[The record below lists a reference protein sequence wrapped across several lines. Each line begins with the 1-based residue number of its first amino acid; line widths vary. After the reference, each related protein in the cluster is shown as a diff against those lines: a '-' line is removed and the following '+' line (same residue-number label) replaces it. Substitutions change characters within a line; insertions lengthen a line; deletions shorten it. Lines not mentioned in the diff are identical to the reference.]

1 MIGLIAHVQI
11 IGWNIN
17 STKKF
22 APSADITALVA
33 DLLAD
38 LIIGTSISN
47 FHYRSR

>member
-1 MIGLIAHVQI
+1 MYKLLAGILILL
-11 IGWNIN
+11 
-17 STKKF
+17 T
-22 APSADITALVA
+22 PSADITALIA